1 MTPTAIIAALDRAV
15 AISGEDITLRRL
27 TLGPS
32 GTQIP
37 LDVDCRACVRGYRP
51 DELVADIKQGDSLV
65 ILSPTEMK
73 AHQWTWP
80 PRVQTDR
87 VVIGD
92 RQRTV
97 IAANPITVG
106 GELVRVE
113 LQVRG

>member
-1 MTPTAIIAALDRAV
+1 MTPTAIISALDRAV
-15 AISGEDITLRRL
+15 AISGEDITLRRN

-37 LDVDCRACVRGYRP
+37 LDVHCRACVRGYRP

-80 PRVQTDR
+80 PRIQDR
-87 VVIGD
+87 AIIGD
-92 RQRTV
+92 KQRTV

-106 GELVRVE
+106 DELVRIE